1 MPIVSID
8 AARLN
13 GLLRDAYSPETLS
26 EALENLGCDV
36 EEVITLPRYRCPNC
50 ASVLEGGMGSDEVK
64 VCDVCGHA
72 QDTGFA
78 QVDEI
83 TAIRLDLLAAR
94 PDLFDIGGL
103 ARALKGYLGEQR
115 GLPQYPTAP
124 SDLTVAV
131 DVSRATGVH
140 PETCPRPFIRC
151 AVVEVAAL
159 DDVALA
165 TLMKLQENLH
175 WGVGRDRKLASIG
188 VYDLD
193 TIQGPITYRSID
205 PAGATHA
212 DRFAPLGMPG
222 KMMSGAEIL
231 ADHAKGKAY
240 AGLLGEYTRYPVLM
254 DARGVVLSMPPII
267 NSEATRVR
275 PGSTRLFVDVTG
287 PSDAAVAH
295 CLHMVCAS
303 LAELGGKVFSVA
315 VTRADGNVLVT
326 PDLAPKMA
334 EVDLPR
340 AKQWLG
346 LPLTA
351 ESLVDCLERMRL
363 DVRPLNATGAGPA
376 GATRFEVTYPAFRS
390 DIRHQ
395 VDLLED
401 LAIGF
406 GYENIVPAL
415 VPTLTVGRPRPEE
428 AASTPV
434 RDALLGLGYH
444 EIMSLPMTTEAD
456 HFTKLRQPVPEHFV
470 QVQNPKLRA
479 LTVVRSHLMGGVLGA
494 MHENKRRVMPVR
506 LFELDN
512 CVRLDG
518 PAGAAGSVEGTGVQT
533 SPGSLNGTVEERR
546 LCFAE
551 MGPDAGYA
559 SVRGVLDALFFEL
572 GQKATYVAIEH
583 PAFVP
588 GRVAKVT
595 TDGGLEGLIGEIHP
609 EALVNF
615 GLELPVGLVDL
626 RVATLDFSV
635 V

>member
-1 MPIVSID
+1 VS
-8 AARLN
+8 
-13 GLLRDAYSPETLS
+13 
-26 EALENLGCDV
+26 
-36 EEVITLPRYRCPNC
+36 
-50 ASVLEGGMGSDEVK
+50 
-64 VCDVCGHA
+64 
-72 QDTGFA
+72 
-78 QVDEI
+78 
-83 TAIRLDLLAAR
+83 
-94 PDLFDIGGL
+94 
-103 ARALKGYLGEQR
+103 
-115 GLPQYPTAP
+115 
-124 SDLTVAV
+124 LTV
-131 DVSRATGVH
+131 DVSKATGVH

-151 AVVEVAAL
+151 AVVDVAPL

-188 VYDLD
+188 VYDLA

-205 PAGATHA
+205 PAGATA
-212 DRFAPLGMPG
+212 EDRFAPLGMPD
-222 KMMSGAEIL
+222 KQMSGAEIL
-231 ADHAKGKAY
+231 AEHAKGKAY

-287 PSDAAVAH
+287 PSDAAVTH
-295 CLHMVCAS
+295 CLNMVCAS
-303 LAELGGKVFSVA
+303 LAELGGKVSTVA
-315 VTRADGNVLVT
+315 VTRADGQILVT
-326 PDLAPKMA
+326 PDLSPKKA

-363 DVRPLNATGAGPA
+363 DVRPLDATDVAKGPQ

-415 VPTLTVGRPRPEE
+415 VPTLTVGRARPEE

-434 RDALLGLGYH
+434 REALLGLGYH

-456 HFTKLRQPVPEHFV
+456 HFTKLRLEVPKHFV

-479 LTVVRSHLMGGVLGA
+479 LTVVRSHLMGGVLAA
-494 MHENKRRVMPVR
+494 MNENKRRVMPVR

-512 CVRLDG
+512 CVRLD
-518 PAGAAGSVEGTGVQT
+518 PATPGGETASGSVNGT
-533 SPGSLNGTVEERR
+533 PGSLNGTTEERR

-572 GQKATYVAIEH
+572 GQTPTYIAIEH

-588 GRVAKVT
+588 GRVAKVS

-609 EALVNF
+609 GALVNF

-635 V
+635 I